1 MFKPKVQQQIL
12 NYNLLYGILF
22 VFILITSN
30 KMLLAQVEPTCSNQ
44 ANKLLHHLMHSQYD
58 SAWVLFDDE
67 MKKLFPVEQMDGFWE
82 SLEYTFGDFT
92 ALGEPEVF
100 TEDTLCIVDI
110 KIIFKRAKMKLRT
123 AWHNNLASGLFIMP
137 DQVLYQPANYVN
149 ASKFFEL
156 KINTAV
162 KGFEN
167 DGILTMPIGV
177 AKAPVVIIVG
187 GSGPTDKDGSL
198 GPNKPY
204 RDIAEGLATRGIAV
218 YRYNKRTV
226 AHAKKMDKDITV
238 KEEYL
243 TDLLTVIKQLK
254 KQPGIN
260 ANHIFILGHSQG
272 GYLLPYFAKHAKKIK
287 GYIGLA
293 PGFKNMED
301 AIYKQLTYIK
311 SISKNSAD
319 TFMLNKMLSYA
330 GYMKTNLRKN
340 TPADSLMPGLTANYL
355 LHLQSINPKNM
366 VNYLAGKPLLIL
378 HAEKDYQVNE
388 EDLDLWVKYYGN
400 ISRFKAITIKDA
412 NHIFI
417 KVNTTN
423 AYCTPRDYQIPG
435 NVEENVILL
444 LEKWIK
450 QTTNNIN

>member
-1 MFKPKVQQQIL
+1 M
-12 NYNLLYGILF
+12 
-22 VFILITSN
+22 LITSN
-30 KMLLAQVEPTCSNQ
+30 KWVLAQDEPTCNNQ
-44 ANKLLHHLMHSQYD
+44 ADKLLYYLMHSQYD
-58 SAWVLFDDE
+58 STLVLFDDE
-67 MKKLFPVEQMDGFWE
+67 MKKLFPVEQMYGFWE
-82 SLEYTFGDFT
+82 SLEYTFGDFVE
-92 ALGEPEVF
+92 LGEPEVSQ
-100 TEDTLCIVDI
+100 EDSLCVVDI
-110 KIIFKRAKMKLRT
+110 KIVFKRAKMKLRT
-123 AWHNNLASGLFIMP
+123 AWHNNLASGLFIVP

-149 ASKFFEL
+149 ASKYYEL
-156 KINTAV
+156 KIKTAV

-167 DGILTMPIGV
+167 DGILTMPSGV

-187 GSGPTDKDGSL
+187 GSGPTDKDGSI

-226 AHAKKMDKDITV
+226 AHAKKMNKDITV

-272 GYLLPYFAKHAKKIK
+272 GYLLPYFAKHAKNIK

-301 AIYKQLTYIK
+301 AIYKQLNYLK

-319 TFMLNKMLSYA
+319 TLMLNKMLSYA
-330 GYMKTNLRKN
+330 GYMKTNLQKN

-366 VNYLAGKPLLIL
+366 VNYLTAKPLLIL
-378 HAEKDYQVNE
+378 HAEKDYQVDE
-388 EDLDLWVKYYGN
+388 EDLELWVNYYGEICEFN
-400 ISRFKAITIKDA
+400 AITVEAA
-412 NHIFI
+412 NHAFI

-435 NVEENVILL
+435 NVDENVILL

-450 QTTNNIN
+450 QKI